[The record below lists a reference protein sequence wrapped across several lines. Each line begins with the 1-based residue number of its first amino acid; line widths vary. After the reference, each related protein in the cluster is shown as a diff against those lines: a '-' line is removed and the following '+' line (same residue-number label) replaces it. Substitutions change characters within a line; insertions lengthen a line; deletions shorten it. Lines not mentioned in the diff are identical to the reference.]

1 MSVLREASGDRRG
14 VLFVVSAPSG
24 AGKTTLVRS
33 ALERLPDLELSVSF
47 TTRRPRVGEVDG
59 RDYFF
64 VEEGEFVRRLAAGE
78 FVEWASVFD
87 HSYATPRAPLDA
99 AIAAGRDVLL
109 DVDIQGARSI
119 KTAYPRDAVGVFVV
133 PPSLEELETRL
144 RARGTDGEEQVRR
157 RLDRARLELQA
168 LAEPGVYDYRVVN
181 RLREPAAEEL
191 RSIVVAERCRNDR
204 AR

>member
-1 MSVLREASGDRRG
+1 MSGLREASAERRG

-33 ALERLPDLELSVSF
+33 ALEHLPDLELSVSF

-64 VEEGEFVRRLAAGE
+64 VEEAEFVRRLAAGE

-99 AIAAGRDVLL
+99 AVAGGRDVLL

-119 KTAYPRDAVGVFVV
+119 KAAFPRDAVGVFVV
-133 PPSLEELETRL
+133 PPSLEQLEERL
-144 RARGTDGEEQVRR
+144 RARGTDGEEQIRR
-157 RLDRARLELQA
+157 RLDRARLELRA
-168 LAEPGVYDYRVVN
+168 LAEPGIYDFRVVN
-181 RLREPAAEEL
+181 RERERAAEDL
-191 RSIVVAERCRNDR
+191 RAIILAERCRNER

>member
-1 MSVLREASGDRRG
+1 MSGLREASAERRG

-33 ALERLPDLELSVSF
+33 ALEHLPDLELSVSF

-64 VEEGEFVRRLAAGE
+64 VEEAEFVRRLAAGE

-119 KTAYPRDAVGVFVV
+119 KAAYPRDAVGVFVV

-144 RARGTDGEEQVRR
+144 RARGTDGEEQIRR

-181 RLREPAAEEL
+181 RLRDRAAEDL
-191 RSIVVAERCRNDR
+191 HSIVVAERCRNER
-204 AR
+204 VR